1 MIATII
7 NSLGVLLGSILG
19 LVFAKHI
26 SEKFRTVI
34 FAAAGI
40 MSMVIGILMAIK
52 TERILFLSLSLVLGG
67 IAGTALGIE
76 DRIKGLGERIKLLV
90 PKSAGG
96 GNFAEGFLESSV
108 LFCVGAM
115 AIIGSIQAG
124 TQGDYSLLLTKT
136 VMDTF
141 IAILLAAALGL
152 GVAFSAVS
160 ILAYQGALTLMSGF
174 IAPHM
179 TQVMT
184 SSINGTGG
192 AIVMM
197 IGLNL
202 LGLTKIPTGNF
213 IMALVLA
220 VVFAIIDP
228 GLPAFLRM

>member
-34 FAAAGI
+34 FSAAGI
-40 MSMVIGILMAIK
+40 MSLVIGILMAMK
-52 TERILFLSLSLVLGG
+52 TERMLYLSLSLVLGG

-76 DRIKGLGERIKLLV
+76 DRIKGLGEHMKKLL
-90 PKSAGG
+90 PTNAGK

-141 IAILLAAALGL
+141 VAILLAAALGL
-152 GVAFSAVS
+152 GVAFSALS
-160 ILAYQGALTLMSGF
+160 ILVYQGALTLMSGS

-179 TQVMT
+179 TAVVS

-192 AIVMM
+192 AIVLM

-220 VVFAIIDP
+220 VVFALLDP
-228 GLPAFLRM
+228 YLPGFFRL